1 MTALLNMSLITTRT
15 DNIMS
20 DYSRKTD
27 KELRNAISTLTNQI
41 VIHYQLPNLRKVM
54 ELELKELSTEYIQ
67 RYN

>member
-1 MTALLNMSLITTRT
+1 
-15 DNIMS
+15 MS

>member
-20 DYSRKTD
+20 DYSRKSD

>member
-20 DYSRKTD
+20 DYSRKSD
-27 KELRNAISTLTNQI
+27 KELRNAISTLTTQI

-54 ELELKELSTEYIQ
+54 ELELKELSNEYIN

>member
-20 DYSRKTD
+20 DYSRKSD
-27 KELRNAISTLTNQI
+27 AQLRNDIRILTNQY
-41 VIHYQLPNLRKVM
+41 VAAYKLPELRKAIAIQ
-54 ELELKELSTEYIQ
+54 LKDNSTEYIQ